1 MAYGASKQEVSRLIL
16 PHKIIENPGSSLVGF
31 WSADRQGKNW
41 LSGHDITFSGASV
54 ISGSLGAPCI
64 KGSDFYLQMASSDGD
79 DIGYDWN
86 VQCSMIVLVGKGFQ
100 GNCLVRGDNGD
111 FLYYHGSVITH
122 IDLFSS
128 LILSYDYNKTGFQAT
143 LSGTDMGTASGP
155 LAAGFI
161 CGNQSSP
168 TYVVCRG
175 KYASAGP
182 TSTWLNND
190 GFCQW
195 NFGSW
200 FQDWGGTAYKP
211 SGEVYGYA
219 MWTRAMALNEMMQR
233 VAAAQAMLDGL
244 EDPSFHSLAAAV
256 QTAYP
261 TSDVVQGL
269 WLPSSAGSPTELYA
283 MLDEVSAD
291 DADYIYTGD
300 ATTARVA
307 LNSVTD
313 PSTSSGHVV
322 HYRCRVYAGTL
333 YVRLKQGTTT
343 IATWSHT
350 SADAGS
356 MTTFAQTLSA
366 GEADSITDYAQLR
379 IEFEAA

>member
-1 MAYGASKQEVSRLIL
+1 MI
-16 PHKIIENPGSSLVGF
+16 
-31 WSADRQGKNW
+31 
-41 LSGHDITFSGASV
+41 LSGNAFSEFAFSEV
-54 ISGSLGAPCI
+54 SLGA
-64 KGSDFYLQMASSDGD
+64 Q
-79 DIGYDWN
+79 
-86 VQCSMIVLVGKGFQ
+86 
-100 GNCLVRGDNGD
+100 
-111 FLYYHGSVITH
+111 
-122 IDLFSS
+122 
-128 LILSYDYNKTGFQAT
+128 
-143 LSGTDMGTASGP
+143 
-155 LAAGFI
+155 
-161 CGNQSSP
+161 
-168 TYVVCRG
+168 
-175 KYASAGP
+175 
-182 TSTWLNND
+182 
-190 GFCQW
+190 
-195 NFGSW
+195 
-200 FQDWGGTAYKP
+200 
-211 SGEVYGYA
+211 
-219 MWTRAMALNEMMQR
+219 
-233 VAAAQAMLDGL
+233 
-244 EDPSFHSLAAAV
+244 V

-350 SADAGS
+350 SSDAGS